1 MTAQTCALKSPAGLV
16 PRDDPKP
23 LRFAVIYR
31 DVDLAPWQRRSVDLM
46 ERSGCGRLVGW
57 IRVTSEQI
65 SVSQFDQATA
75 GGNLKVVSCR
85 GEKAESGL
93 WQLDHEAVAAVGA
106 MDLDALLVF
115 GIERL
120 DASVTEA
127 ARYGA
132 WCFAGFGDRP
142 DADAVIVAGPVRR
155 KEPLT
160 RVALITLGS
169 SADDNVILKH
179 AVLRTRRTIQDN
191 FDHAVDVMA
200 EWPASV
206 AKMLTC
212 GCELPAEHAS
222 IATFNDAQG
231 VSSAGPTAGAVSEL
245 LRWARSKIE
254 SLFTFDQW
262 HIGLAHRSFHD
273 VLKCG
278 LPDEISWAPAPR
290 WGVFYA
296 DPMGVE
302 VADGMKVLCERYD
315 HWVGKG
321 DICAFDYSAGK
332 GWSKTASDAID
343 EPFHLSYPYVL
354 QTGDLKVCL
363 PESCEA
369 GSASAYPITA
379 DGAISITEKK
389 RFINF
394 EIADPTLIEHEGL
407 WYLFGA
413 EAREAQHALRIWYA
427 DSVEGP
433 WTPHPANPV
442 KCDVQTARPA
452 GPLVRLNGK
461 LYRPSQDSTYSY
473 GSACNIMEVVELS
486 PTSFNEVCVRK
497 IEPNPRWSY
506 SEGIH
511 TLTTTRDGILIDAK
525 AVRITPLAPLLR
537 IANFIAVRWRRR
549 RLAAYRSS
557 LSSS

>member
-1 MTAQTCALKSPAGLV
+1 MTAQTCALKKPAGHV
-16 PRDDPKP
+16 VRDDPKP

-31 DVDLAPWQRRSVDLM
+31 DVDLAPWQQRSVGLV
-46 ERSGCGRLVGW
+46 ERSGYGRLVGC
-57 IRVTSEQI
+57 IRVTTAQGAI
-65 SVSQFDQATA
+65 SQLDKDAA
-75 GGNLKVVSCR
+75 GVNLKVVSCR
-85 GEKAESGL
+85 GEKSERGF
-93 WQLDHEAVAAVGA
+93 WQLDHDGVAVVRA
-106 MDLDALLVF
+106 MNLDALLVF

-142 DADAVIVAGPVRR
+142 DAAIVASPVR
-155 KEPLT
+155 KGEPLT
-160 RVALITLGS
+160 RIALIKMGL
-169 SADDNVILKH
+169 SADDAVILKH
-179 AVLRTRRTIQDN
+179 AILRTRQTIQEN
-191 FDHAVDVMA
+191 FDHAVDVMS

-212 GCELPAEHAS
+212 GCELPVEHAS
-222 IATFNDAQG
+222 IAAFNDAQG
-231 VSSAGPTAGAVSEL
+231 LSPGQSTKGAVSEL
-245 LRWARSKIE
+245 LRWLRSKIG

-262 HIGLAHRSFHD
+262 HIGLAHRSFQE
-273 VLKCG
+273 VLEGG
-278 LPDEISWAPAPR
+278 LPDDISWAPTPR

-296 DPMGVE
+296 DPMGIE
-302 VADGMKVLCERYD
+302 VADGLKVLCERYD
-315 HWVGKG
+315 HWIGKG
-321 DICAFDYSAGK
+321 DICAFDYSASK
-332 GWSKTASDAID
+332 GWSKKAVDAID

-369 GSASAYPITA
+369 GAAFAYSIKA
-379 DGAISITEKK
+379 DGAISSTEKK
-389 RFINF
+389 QFLNF
-394 EIADPTLIEHEGL
+394 EIADPTLIKHEGL

-413 EAREAQHALRIWYA
+413 EAREAQHALRIWYS

-452 GPLVRLNGK
+452 GPIVRLNGK

-486 PTSFNEVCVRK
+486 PTSFNEVCARK

-506 SEGIH
+506 PEGIH